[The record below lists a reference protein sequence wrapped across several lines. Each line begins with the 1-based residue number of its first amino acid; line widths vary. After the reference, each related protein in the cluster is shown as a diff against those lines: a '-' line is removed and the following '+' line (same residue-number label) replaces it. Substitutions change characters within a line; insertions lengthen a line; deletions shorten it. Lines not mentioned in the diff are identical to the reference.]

1 MSEYTSDGHVDMDV
15 AIVGMGPRG
24 LSVLERLLA
33 RLTETPVDATVRIW
47 TFEPGEQG
55 AGRIWRT
62 SQPHWFAMNTAAGE
76 VSIYSGGPDGGP
88 HRAGAGPSL
97 YEWLAAHPDPR
108 WSALGQSDYAPR
120 PVYGE
125 YLTAAYRAVVANAP
139 ANVHVLPVSARVD
152 RVERVDG
159 QTVLTAYNGRFEL
172 AVDKVIL
179 TTGHPRN
186 VPDDTNRQ
194 FLAHADAN
202 PALRYV
208 MGDSAAEMP
217 LDAIAPG
224 SEVGIIGLGLT
235 FFDVVAAL
243 TAGRGGVFTTDDN
256 GVLRYRPSGKEPR
269 IIAGSRSGLPM
280 LARGRNQKAPTY
292 RYKARFATD
301 AALQAARRRAQAE
314 HGTAQLD
321 FRRDVLP
328 LLQKEVEHTYYRT
341 LVRRRQDQA
350 VADQFAERH
359 LAVADDPAL
368 VDKLLAEFGIADAK
382 RIDMDR
388 MARPFAGVEFD
399 SPADFHRVVLDV
411 LRLDVAEAL
420 QGNLDGPLKS
430 ALDIL
435 RDLRGSVRAA
445 VEFGSLRGESHRD
458 DFLGAF
464 NPVNTMLSAG
474 PPAFRV
480 EQTCAL
486 IEAGVLVVVGPALQ
500 VSCEEQGFSL
510 SSPHVH
516 GSGRTVPTLIDAR
529 IPRPDLR
536 ADASPLT
543 GRLLADGLISE
554 HVNADPVT
562 GEWFAS
568 GGLAVSRAPFHVI
581 DGDGQPDPDLYALGI
596 PTENHRWFTQIGNG
610 RPGPLTGFHTDADAI
625 AADVLAALRV
635 PAYSTI

>member
-1 MSEYTSDGHVDMDV
+1 MDV

-24 LSVLERLLA
+24 LSVLERLVH
-33 RLTETPVDATVRIW
+33 RLTTAPVEGTVRIW

-62 SQPHWFAMNTAAGE
+62 SQPHWFAMNTVAGE

-88 HRAGAGPSL
+88 PRAGAGPSL
-97 YEWLAAHPDPR
+97 YEWLAEHPDPR
-108 WSALGQSDYAPR
+108 WSALGLSDYAPR

-125 YLTAAYRAVVANAP
+125 YLAGAYRAIVANAP

-152 RVERVDG
+152 RVERADG
-159 QTVLTAYNGRFEL
+159 RLVVTAYDGRFEL
-172 AVDKVIL
+172 AVDKVVL

-186 VPDDTNRQ
+186 VPDAANRR
-194 FLAHADAN
+194 FLAHAESSSH
-202 PALRYV
+202 LRYV

-217 LDAIAPG
+217 LDAIAAG
-224 SEVGIIGLGLT
+224 SEVGVIGLGLT

-243 TAGRGGVFTTDDN
+243 TAGRGGVFTADDD

-292 RYKARFATD
+292 RYQARFATM
-301 AALQAARRRAQAE
+301 AALTAARQRAEAE
-314 HGTAQLD
+314 HGSPQLD

-328 LLQKEVEHTYYRT
+328 LLQLEVEHTYYRT
-341 LVRRRQDQA
+341 MVRRRQNQA

-359 LAVADDPAL
+359 LAVAHDPVL
-368 VDKLLAEFGIADAK
+368 VAKLLAEYGISDA
-382 RIDMDR
+382 RTIDLDR
-388 MARPFAGVEFD
+388 MARPFAGVDFD
-399 SPADFHRVVLDV
+399 SPQHFHRVVTDL
-411 LRLDVAEAL
+411 LRLDIAEAV
-420 QGNLDGPLKS
+420 QGNLDGPLKA

-445 VEFGSLRGESHRD
+445 VDFGGLRAESHRD

-500 VSCEEQGFSL
+500 VDCEPDGFLL
-510 SSPHVH
+510 SSPQVR
-516 GSGRTVPTLIDAR
+516 GSGRLVPTLIDAR
-529 IPRPDLR
+529 IPRPDLH

-543 GRLLADGLISE
+543 GQLLADGLIAE
-554 HVNADPVT
+554 HVNVDPVT
-562 GEWFAS
+562 GEWFAT
-568 GGLAVSRAPFHVI
+568 GGLAVDRAPFRVL
-581 DGDGQPDPDLYALGI
+581 DAAGNADPDLYALGI
-596 PTENHRWFTQIGNG
+596 PTENQRWFTQIGNG
-610 RPGPLTGFHTDADAI
+610 RPGPLTGFHHDADAI

-635 PAYSTI
+635 PAYSTTG